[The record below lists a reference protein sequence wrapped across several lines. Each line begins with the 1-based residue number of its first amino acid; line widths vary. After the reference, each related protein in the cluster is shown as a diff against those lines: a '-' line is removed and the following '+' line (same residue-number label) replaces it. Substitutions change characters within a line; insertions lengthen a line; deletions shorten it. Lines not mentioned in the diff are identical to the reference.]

1 MANGKNE
8 LSDATLCA
16 RGERPYADGAVT
28 PPIYQTSTFR
38 FDSTD
43 QVAAYARGESDRYI
57 YTRYANPSLEVV
69 EKRLAM
75 LEHGERAYL
84 FASGSAATAAW
95 CQAHLRPGDRLVA
108 SSQLYGGTMFY
119 MNELLRPFGVIIEYY
134 DFSDLES
141 LATALSGAKACWF
154 ETPTNPTMRIIDG
167 PAVASLCRQHKVLS
181 AVDNT
186 FATPLGQ
193 KPLTWGVDWV
203 MHSATKYLNGHDDI
217 VGGALVASA
226 GIDLAPVATMR
237 RGAGAIMDPHC
248 AFLLYRGMKTLSLRV
263 ERHSSNAMALAQHL
277 SNHPKVSRVH
287 YPGVSAHPGHEIARR
302 QMRVFGGM
310 LAIDLAGGYDA
321 AAAFVDHL
329 KIIINAASLGGVES
343 LASMPILTSHVHATP
358 EERATAGVTDGTVRI
373 SVGLESI
380 DDLIAD
386 VDSALTA
393 A

>member
-1 MANGKNE
+1 MTSENTQ

-16 RGERPYADGAVT
+16 RGARSYADGAVV

-38 FDSTD
+38 FDSTE
-43 QVAAYARGESDRYI
+43 QVAAYARGESKRYI

-69 EKRLAM
+69 EERLCM
-75 LEHGERAYL
+75 LERGGRAYL

-108 SSQLYGGTMFY
+108 SNQLYGGTMFY
-119 MNELLRPFGVIIEYY
+119 LNELLRPFGVIIEYH
-134 DFSDLES
+134 DFTDLES
-141 LATALSGAKACWF
+141 LSAALPGAKACWF

-167 PAVASLCRQHKVLS
+167 PAVAALCRQHKVLS

-193 KPLTWGVDWV
+193 KPLTWGADWV

-217 VGGALVASA
+217 IGGVLIAGKGTEHAQVAA
-226 GIDLAPVATMR
+226 MR

-248 AFLLYRGMKTLSLRV
+248 AFLLYRGMKTLALRV
-263 ERHSSNAMALAQHL
+263 ERHSSNALTLAQHL

-287 YPGVSAHPGHEIARR
+287 YPGVTEHPGHEIARR
-302 QMRVFGGM
+302 QMQVFGGM

-321 AAAFVDHL
+321 AAAFLDRLEVM
-329 KIIINAASLGGVES
+329 INAASLGGVES
-343 LASMPILTSHVHATP
+343 LASMPILTSHVRATP
-358 EERATAGVTDGTVRI
+358 EERAAAGVTDGTVRI

-386 VDSALTA
+386 VDSALSA
-393 A
+393 V